1 MFIIETWYNTRAR
14 IRGIMLGAPKPTKKT
29 PKKASPQRIERW
41 AVAYIERYA
50 GSSGQLRRVLGR
62 RAARADAFHDMDP
75 QISRA
80 AIEAVLEKL
89 VAAGFLDD
97 AAYGKAR
104 ARRLMARGAAP
115 RAITADLKRKGLT
128 REHIEAALAGLKEE
142 TADPEETA
150 ARAYCRRRRIGPFQE
165 GPPNADDDRRALAA
179 LGRRGFS
186 YEVARRVLADPLPP
200 PDPN

>member
-1 MFIIETWYNTRAR
+1 MPAR
-14 IRGIMLGAPKPTKKT
+14 SKPAKRAPKEAT
-29 PKKASPQRIERW
+29 PQRIERW
-41 AVAYIERYA
+41 ALAYIERYA
-50 GSSGQLRRVLGR
+50 GSSDQLRRVLRR
-62 RAARADAFHDMDP
+62 RAARADAFHDMEP
-75 QISRA
+75 EISGT
-80 AIEAVLEKL
+80 AIEEVLEKL
-89 VAAGFLDD
+89 IGAGFLDD

-115 RAITADLKRKGLT
+115 RAITADLQRKGLT
-128 REHIEAALAGLKEE
+128 REHLEAALASLKEE
-142 TADPEETA
+142 ADDPEETA